1 MFRDLQQRL
10 YARIDLRK
18 CPGSFLEAGD
28 ALVDV
33 SNLLARRDRLRVELL
48 ERLSDLGHLRTAQ
61 GNLCEHGIEGA
72 LFFLRRQD
80 QGLEIRGLLFRPAT
94 ARQILECIEHDHPS

>member
-1 MFRDLQQRL
+1 MP
-10 YARIDLRK
+10 RIDLRK

-28 ALVDV
+28 ALGDV

-48 ERLSDLGHLRTAQ
+48 ERLADLGHIRTAQ

-72 LFFLRRQD
+72 CSSFAAR
-80 QGLEIRGLLFRPAT
+80 IKASKSAALLFRPAT
-94 ARQILECIEHDHPS
+94 RPSNS